1 MRTTLTALIHGESGV
16 GKSWLADTVPAPRL
30 ILDAEGRAKYTPS
43 GPKVGWDV
51 RAGGPPRYD
60 GTWQTCIASVPDFDT
75 LQLAYQWLR
84 SGEHDFVSVSL
95 DSLMEAQKRCIDQ
108 TAGVNA
114 LKFDDWGT
122 VLRKLEGLVRSYRDL
137 TLVPSNKVQVV
148 VFIVGTK
155 NIDGTLHPLLQG
167 QLRDTV
173 PYYIDVVG
181 YYFKQAV
188 VDEVGTTSHTRAL
201 LIDQQPGFIAKDN
214 TDRLIT
220 AYPGGIIY
228 PHPGE
233 KGVNLSNLF
242 ALLDVNQAAPAA
254 IPAAPAAI
262 APIIPEAVAAATAP
276 VAQEEVPAA

>member
-16 GKSWLADTVPAPRL
+16 GKSWLADTVPPPRL

-43 GPKVGWDV
+43 GPKIGWDV

-60 GTWQTCIASVPDFDT
+60 GSWQTCIASVPDFDT

-95 DSLMEAQKRCIDQ
+95 DSLMEAQKRCIDSI
-108 TAGVNA
+108 AGVNA
-114 LKFDDWGT
+114 LQTQDWGS
-122 VLRKLEGLVRSYRDL
+122 VLRRLEGLVRSYRDL

-167 QLRDTV
+167 QLRETV

-181 YYFKQAV
+181 YYFKQPIVA
-188 VDEVGTTSHTRAL
+188 ETGATEYTRAL

-214 TDRLIT
+214 TDRLIS

-228 PHPGE
+228 PNQGE
-233 KGVNLSNLF
+233 KGVSLSSLF
-242 ALLDVNQAAPAA
+242 ALLDVNAQAA
-254 IPAAPAAI
+254 
-262 APIIPEAVAAATAP
+262 AP
-276 VAQEEVPAA
+276 VAVTPSQAALAATTTAAVVPQEEVPAA

>member
-1 MRTTLTALIHGESGV
+1 MRATLTALVHGESGV
-16 GKSWLADTVPAPRL
+16 GKSWLADTVPPPRL

-60 GTWQTCIASVPDFDT
+60 GTWETCVASVPDFDT
-75 LQLAYQWLR
+75 LNLAYQWLR
-84 SGEHDFVSVSL
+84 AGEHDFVSVSL

-108 TAGVNA
+108 AVGVNA
-114 LKFDDWGT
+114 LKFEDWGT

-148 VFIVGTK
+148 VFIVGSK

-181 YYFKQAV
+181 YYFKQPV
-188 VDEVGTTSHTRAL
+188 VDTAGNTTYTRAL
-201 LIDQQPGFIAKDN
+201 LVDQQPGFIAKDN
-214 TDRLIT
+214 TDRLVR
-220 AYPGGIIY
+220 AHPSGIIY
-228 PHPGE
+228 PEPGE
-233 KGVNLSNLF
+233 AGVNLSRLF
-242 ALLDVNQAAPAA
+242 ELLQINGGQAQEP
-254 IPAAPAAI
+254 
-262 APIIPEAVAAATAP
+262 AVAPPAP
-276 VAQEEVPAA
+276 VVAVAQDAA